1 MSEGT
6 KLRDLVSLYFS
17 THTLFFKKNYFY
29 FGGKEI
35 RHFRQELWCIILHWV
50 LCFSVVDKYVA
61 GDSPFN
67 NESILKQY
75 FLWCIYLTFRPI
87 YVNTRLIWSSI
98 GHHLFVIVSYF
109 FFSKSKAELFKRS
122 TNLLTIFV
130 HKEIETGNAC
140 SHWCETEDTV
150 SEIILCKIVSAIWKV
165 PIFLQTFCALHL
177 TEFNG
182 RYKIYSILSLEVD
195 VSCICKCFFL
205 SCAGQMDIKLYI
217 ICALN
222 SILCSNGNCSHCFF

>member
-1 MSEGT
+1 MYLSHFSPDLCQYKT
-6 KLRDLVSLYFS
+6 YMKLNR
-17 THTLFFKKNYFY
+17 
-29 FGGKEI
+29 
-35 RHFRQELWCIILHWV
+35 
-50 LCFSVVDKYVA
+50 A
-61 GDSPFN
+61 PF
-67 NESILKQY
+67 ICHR
-75 FLWCIYLTFRPI
+75 FI
-87 YVNTRLIWSSI
+87 
-98 GHHLFVIVSYF
+98 F

-165 PIFLQTFCALHL
+165 PNFLQTFCALNL

-205 SCAGQMDIKLYI
+205 SCAGQMDIKMYI

-222 SILCSNGNCSHCFF
+222 SISCSNGNCSHCFF